1 MEKLRN
7 VYFYIDTKAYV
18 ANAALKADPEVVGRF
33 YQESREALWD
43 IGFGTGK
50 DWAQKGNEML
60 SIGVMAISGNI
71 RAETIPELEQTLKN
85 RRSFQYT
92 RYNDYGNSFV
102 LTKEEEEEYFQ
113 LLLEDY
119 ESAVVENFRLRYETW
134 EKAWMDSPAARLP
147 GDIVLCRGY
156 DVEYLFLKRF
166 PEIAAGMVD
175 KGMLLQKQD
184 GKQVLYSLPELQKC
198 RSVPSTGGKGRCR

>member
-18 ANAALKADPEVVGRF
+18 ANAALKADPEVVERF

-102 LTKEEEEEYFQ
+102 LTKEEGKDSRRLQPVWWIKECCCKSRMGSRYF
-113 LLLEDY
+113 
-119 ESAVVENFRLRYETW
+119 
-134 EKAWMDSPAARLP
+134 
-147 GDIVLCRGY
+147 ILCRSFKNAVPYQVREEKEDAGKRKGEGY
-156 DVEYLFLKRF
+156 PVYAF
-166 PEIAAGMVD
+166 
-175 KGMLLQKQD
+175 
-184 GKQVLYSLPELQKC
+184 
-198 RSVPSTGGKGRCR
+198 

>member
-18 ANAALKADPEVVGRF
+18 ANAALKADPEVVERF

-71 RAETIPELEQTLKN
+71 RADHPGIGT
-85 RRSFQYT
+85 
-92 RYNDYGNSFV
+92 D
-102 LTKEEEEEYFQ
+102 TKKQAVFPV
-113 LLLEDY
+113 Y
-119 ESAVVENFRLRYETW
+119 E
-134 EKAWMDSPAARLP
+134 
-147 GDIVLCRGY
+147 I
-156 DVEYLFLKRF
+156 
-166 PEIAAGMVD
+166 
-175 KGMLLQKQD
+175 
-184 GKQVLYSLPELQKC
+184 
-198 RSVPSTGGKGRCR
+198 